1 MSTQNLYEELER
13 KIREEGLEQE
23 AKRVL
28 GLLYQARFGAMPRA
42 IADAVEAT
50 HDTAMLER
58 WLVLVGTR
66 SQEEVAA
73 AVQADSPPRAS

>member
-1 MSTQNLYEELER
+1 MSMPNLYEEWER
-13 KIREEGLEQE
+13 KIREKGLEQE
-23 AKRVL
+23 AKRLL

-50 HDTAMLER
+50 HDTATLER
-58 WLVLVGTR
+58 RLVLVGTW

-73 AVQADSPPRAS
+73 AVQADSSPRAS